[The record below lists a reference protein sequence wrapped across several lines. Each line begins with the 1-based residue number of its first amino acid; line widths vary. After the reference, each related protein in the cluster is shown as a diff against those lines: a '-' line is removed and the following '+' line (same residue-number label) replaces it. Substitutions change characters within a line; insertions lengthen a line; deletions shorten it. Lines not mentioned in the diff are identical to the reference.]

1 MRKLAWW
8 QVFLNGF
15 LLTSALYCL
24 YLALNFW
31 NPLFVIPFSKI
42 LSDILMIFATAALLV
57 VPAAPFY
64 FIHLFWPRRS
74 NRTRFQLHLSTCSIL
89 MLASSI
95 LLGLN
100 LSPRISGS
108 SRDDI
113 ITRGWPTTMSY
124 RQPIDENDIDAP
136 TYTSDGGRS
145 LAINSLCIVDILGVT
160 IICCEW
166 WIKRQ
171 SRRYRRRK
179 IELQSNLNPRAG

>member
-42 LSDILMIFATAALLV
+42 LSDLRMILATAALLV

-64 FIHLFWPRRS
+64 FIKLLWPRRS

-108 SRDDI
+108 SRGDI
-113 ITRGWPTTMSY
+113 ITRGWPATMSY
-124 RQPIDENDIDAP
+124 RQPIDENDINAP
-136 TYTSDGGRS
+136 TYTSEGGLS
-145 LAINSLCIVDILGVT
+145 LAINSLCIVDILGAT
-160 IICCEW
+160 ILCCEW
-166 WIKRQ
+166 WIARKVRQ
-171 SRRYRRRK
+171 RQRRV
-179 IELQSNLNPRAG
+179 IVC